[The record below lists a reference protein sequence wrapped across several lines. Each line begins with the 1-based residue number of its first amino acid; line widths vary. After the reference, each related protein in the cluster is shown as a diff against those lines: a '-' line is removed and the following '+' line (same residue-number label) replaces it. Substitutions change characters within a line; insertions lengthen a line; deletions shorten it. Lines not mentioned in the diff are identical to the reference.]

1 MKEAQSKARYLC
13 IMGTNWPGASERA
26 VRVAL
31 LRVREAVV
39 FHFII
44 PGLHMER
51 GWTISGHVSKNDDLV
66 PLKTFALQPATQQAR
81 TANVKP

>member
-1 MKEAQSKARYLC
+1 MS
-13 IMGTNWPGASERA
+13 TNWPGASERA

-51 GWTISGHVSKNDDLV
+51 GWTIPGHVSKNDDMV
-66 PLKTFALQPATQQAR
+66 PLKKTFALQSATQQACI
-81 TANVKP
+81 VDVEP

>member
-1 MKEAQSKARYLC
+1 
-13 IMGTNWPGASERA
+13 MGTNWPGASERA

-51 GWTISGHVSKNDDLV
+51 GRTISEHVSKNDDMV
-66 PLKTFALQPATQQAR
+66 P
-81 TANVKP
+81 